1 MNKNLYRIIFN
12 KRRGQLMVVA
22 ENASSQ
28 GKAAKGEGSL
38 TNGVFEGDGGGGL
51 SLSVNGKLRPLAL
64 AVFGALGMVSF
75 VAGPAMGQIVADPN
89 APGRQRPTVVQSANG
104 VTQVNIQ
111 TPSAAG
117 VSRNTYSQF
126 DVTAN
131 GAILNNSRGN
141 VQTQTG
147 GWVQGNP
154 WLAGGSARVILNEVN
169 SANPSQLRGYVE
181 VAGQRAEVVIANPA
195 GVAIDGGGFI
205 NASRV
210 VLTTGTPMLNDG
222 SLDGY
227 MVQRG
232 VVSINGRGLDTSLSD
247 YTAILARAA
256 QINGGIWAQEL
267 KVVTGANQIDAAHGV
282 TGPVAGVGPAPAYAL
297 DVAQLGGM
305 YAGKITLVG
314 TEAGLGVRNAGVLAA
329 TAGNLVLQSN
339 GWLSNSGN
347 IQSAG
352 SGSQMSIAV
361 TGDMANSGTV
371 YAGGDSQVQA
381 QGNIAN
387 SGVIAAQGNAK
398 VQATGAAARIDAT
411 AGSVLAAGLN
421 LDNTLATSGK
431 LSVSAGDTIA
441 VHGTAVAGGDSS
453 LAAGQLDLAGAQVSG
468 GNVSL
473 GASVGDLDAS
483 HAQVTARDRLQLD
496 AAHTVRSDAAQ
507 LTGQQLGVNAYG
519 LSNVGG
525 QIMQLGNSDLAIR
538 LPGALDNTRGVIA
551 TNSQA
556 LRLQA
561 AGLSNQDGQIQHAG
575 TGALEIDAAQIN
587 LQRGSIL
594 SNGAMALTGEHID
607 HRDARTVAGQ
617 LSINAATLDNR
628 GGSLA
633 QSGQGATGVQV
644 RGGLDNRGGA
654 LESNGALSVQA
665 GNVQNQKGR
674 IVSGTDV
681 ALSTGAL
688 DNTEATLAAGRTLRL
703 DSGDIDNTRG
713 QIQAPAGDAA
723 LTVAKLNNTAGS
735 VFAGGNL
742 ATRASEVLNSGNLY
756 AAGSQ
761 ALQVSGAVSNS
772 GVIAALGDN
781 RIDASRIDSATGS
794 LLGAGIRADG
804 SLAGS
809 GQLQLT
815 ATQAIAAHGQNLAAG
830 KTSMHASAID
840 LSGSQTGGAAISLN
854 ASAGHVVTDNALVTT
869 TGVLSVTA
877 AGSGQ
882 ALSNVRGTLSAGQLD
897 IKTGSLDN
905 RGGTVIQTGTGDT
918 VLTGSTL
925 DNTGGR
931 IAVNSAKLALTAE
944 QVNNRDGSIEHA
956 GTGSLH
962 LEATRFD
969 DERGKVTGNG
979 LVDIQAETID
989 HRHAVTTGQQVT
1001 VQAGQLD
1008 NSDGTLQ
1015 QTGAG
1020 QMRVDVAQTLDN
1032 TRGNIAGNG
1041 SVQVQAS
1048 VLDNSKGRIT
1058 SAASADITSKGAL
1071 TNMDGVMAAT
1081 ADLHVE
1087 GVNIDNTRGV
1097 LQADNL
1103 HLDAATLLNQQGTV
1117 SAGSDLTARLSAD
1130 LSNTGLLYAGRNQQL
1145 TVGGVLNNSGSI
1157 ASVGNT
1163 NISANK
1169 VTSSGLLGA
1178 GVKADGSLGVAG
1190 DLTINTDGILQA
1202 NGQNLAAGSAALTGA
1217 NVDLSGSQT
1226 GAANIAIMA
1235 LAGDVITSTAV
1246 ISASNVLAIT
1256 ANANNA
1262 QSLVNSQG
1270 QLVGGQLQLNV
1281 ANLNNASGDIVQT
1294 GTGDTV
1300 ITTGKL
1306 DNTAGR
1312 IAVNSANLALNAT
1325 VLTNVNGKLEHAG
1338 AGVLAINAGQFN
1350 NQYGKI
1356 TGNGKL
1362 DITAAAFDHRNAT
1375 TVANQLTVNAGS
1387 LNNRAGSL
1395 AQTGTGLMSLNAAG
1409 SLDNTGG
1416 KIEGNGDALVKANT
1430 LLNNTGRIVAAQ
1442 DATLNV
1448 DRLDNTEGIVAAGR
1462 NLALSGADIDNT
1474 KGQLQAVAGN
1484 ATLTVANLNN
1494 AAGNVFAGGN
1504 LSTTL
1509 DTLNNTGSL
1518 YAAGNQ
1524 TLNASG
1530 AIVNTGVIAAQ
1541 GNTSIT
1547 AKTLDSG
1554 ATSLL
1559 GAGMQADGKLGT
1571 SGDLAISTA
1580 RALHAHGQVLAAGNA
1595 NLTGATLDISGSQAS
1610 AANIGLT
1617 ATQGDVIT
1625 NKAVVTTPG
1634 TLNVTTGAALHNTDG
1649 TLQAGQLDL
1658 HVANLDNGKGTLL
1671 QTGTGNTIIQTGNLD
1686 NTAGRIA
1693 VNSNKLTLDA
1703 TTLTNRDGKIEHA
1716 GTGIL
1721 SVQAGVL
1728 DNSKGRIT
1736 SAASADIVSKG
1747 VLNNTDGVIAA
1758 TADLHVGGTALDNT
1772 RGVLQADNLR
1782 LDTATLLNQQGTVS
1796 AATDLTAKISGDLN
1810 NAGLLYAGRNQQW
1823 TVGGLLNNS
1832 GSIASVNNTHITAG
1846 KVTSSGLL
1854 GAGIKADGSLGT
1866 AGDLTIN
1873 ADGVLQAS
1881 GQNLAA
1887 GNAVLTGVNV
1897 DLSGSQ
1903 TGAAN
1908 IAITANTGDVL
1919 TNKAVISASNVLAIT
1934 ANANNAQ
1941 SLVNSQGQLVAGQLQ
1956 LNVANLNN
1964 ASGDIVQTGTGDTV
1978 ITTGKLDN
1986 TAGRIAV
1993 NSANLA
1999 LNATVLTNVNGKLE
2013 HAGAGVLAINAGQF
2027 NNQSGKITGNG
2038 KLDITAAAFDHR
2050 NATTVANQLTINAG
2064 SLDNRAG
2071 SLAQTGTGLMTVSA
2085 TGQLDN
2091 TGGKIEGNGDALVKA
2106 QVLLNN
2112 TGRIVAAQDAGLT
2125 VGSLDNTEGTVAA
2138 GRHLQLSGGDIDNT
2152 KGQLQAVTGNATLNV
2167 ANLNNI
2173 AGNVFAG
2180 ANLNAI
2186 LASLNNT
2193 GSLYAAGNQ
2202 TLNASGAIVN
2212 TGVIAAQGNTSI
2224 TAKTLDSGATSL
2236 LGAGM
2241 QADGKL
2247 GTSGDLM
2254 VSATQDLAAHGQ
2266 ILAAGSAN
2274 LTGTSID
2281 IGGSQ
2286 TSAANIGL
2294 TATQGDV
2301 STNKAVVTTPGT
2313 LNITSNAT
2321 LHNTEGTLQAGQ
2333 LDLHVANLDN
2343 ARGTIL
2349 QTGTGDTNI
2358 VTGNLDNTAGRIA
2371 VNSANL
2377 NIDAVSVTNK
2387 EGKIE
2392 HAGTGTLNLQAGVLD
2407 NSKGRITSA
2416 ASSDIVSKGVL
2427 NNTDGVI
2434 AAIADLHVGGVA
2446 LDNTRGVL
2454 QADNLH
2460 LDAATLLNQQ
2470 GTVSAATD
2478 LTAKISGDLNN
2489 AGLLY
2494 AGRNQQLTV
2503 GGLLN
2508 NSGSIASVNNAH
2520 ITAGK
2525 VTSSGLLG
2533 AGIKADGSLGMAG
2546 DLTIN
2551 ADGVLQASGQNLAAG
2566 NAVLTGV
2573 NVDLSGSQ
2581 TGAANIAITA
2591 NTDDV
2596 VTNKAVISASNVLAI
2611 TANANNAQSLV
2622 NSQGQLV
2629 AGQLQLNVANLN
2641 NASGEIVQTGTGDTV
2656 ITTGKLDNTAGRIA
2670 ANSANLALNA
2680 TVLTN
2685 INGKLEHAGAG
2696 VLAIN
2701 AGQFNNQFGKI
2712 TGNGKVDIT
2721 AATLDHRNATTVANQ
2736 LIINAGSL
2744 DNRSGSLAQT
2754 GTGLMSLNAAGSLD
2768 NTGGKIEGNGDALVK
2783 ATTLLNS
2790 TGRIVTAQDATL
2802 NVSSLDNTEGTVAAG
2817 RHLQLSGGDIDNT
2830 KGQLQAVTG
2839 NATLNVANLN
2849 NIAGNVFAGAN
2860 LNAILASLNNTGSL
2874 YAAGNQTLNASGA
2887 IVNTGVIAAQGNTS
2901 ITAKTLD
2908 SGATS
2913 LLGAGMQADG
2923 KLGTSGDLTVSAT
2936 RDLAAHGQILAAG
2949 SANLT
2954 GTSIDI
2960 GGSQTSAANIGLT
2973 ATQGDVSTNKAVV
2986 TTPGTLNITSN
2997 ATLHNTEGTL
3007 QAGQLDLYVGNLDN
3021 AKGTILQT
3029 GTGDTN
3035 IVTGNLD
3042 NTAGRIAV
3050 NSANLNI
3057 DAVSVTNKEGKIEHA
3072 GTGTLNVQ
3080 AGVLDNSKGR
3090 ITSAASADI
3099 VSKGVLNNTDGVMA
3113 ATADLHVG
3121 GVNIDNTRGVLQADN
3136 LRLDAA
3142 TLLNQQGTVSAA
3154 TDLTAKISGDLN
3166 NAGLLY
3172 AGRNQ
3177 QLTVGGLLSNTGSI
3191 ASVNNTHITAGK
3203 VTSSGLLGAGVKAD
3217 GSLGMAGDLTINAD
3231 GVLQAS
3237 GQNLAAGNVVLTGV
3251 NVDLSGSQT
3260 GAANIA
3266 ITANTGDVV
3275 TNKAVISASNVLA
3288 ITANANNAQSL
3299 VNSQG
3304 QLVAGQLQLNVANL
3318 NNASGEIVQTGTG
3331 DTVITTG
3338 KLDNTAGRIAANS
3351 ANLALNAT
3359 VLTNVNGKLEH
3370 AGAGVLAI
3378 NAGQFNNQFGKIT
3391 GNGKVDITA
3400 ATLDHR
3406 NATTVANQ
3414 LTVNAGS
3421 LDNRAG
3427 SLAQTGTG
3435 LMTVSA
3441 TGQLDNTGGKIEG
3454 NGDALVKAQVL
3465 LNNTGRIVAAQDAGL
3480 TVGSLDNTDGTVAA
3494 GRHLQ
3499 LSGGDIDN
3507 TKGQLQA
3514 VAGNATLN
3522 VANLN
3527 NTAGNVFAGAN
3538 LSATLASLNN
3548 TGSMYAAGNQTLTA
3562 SGAIVNTGVIAAQ
3575 GNNSITA
3582 KTLDSSASSLLGAGM
3597 RADGKLGTAGDLT
3610 ISTTQTLAA
3619 HGQNLAAGNAKLTG
3633 GTLDI
3638 GGSQTSAA
3646 NIGLT
3651 ATQGDV
3657 MTSKAIVA
3665 TTGTLNV
3672 TTNATLHNTEGSLQ
3686 AGQLDLHV
3694 GNLDNAKGTVLQTG
3708 AGDTVIRTGNLDNTG
3723 GRIAVNSSNL
3733 ILAANAITN
3742 AAGKIEHAGAGTLAI
3757 TTPAFNGAGGTIT
3770 GNGLVDIVAG
3780 TFNHSMATTS
3790 AQQLRITADAM
3801 SNQGGKL
3808 QSTTALTVQVAQE
3821 LDNRSGVIA
3830 ANGVLQM
3837 TTGSLENAKGNIS
3850 AQGDVTISS
3859 QGALNNK
3866 EGTIVGKENVQVH
3879 ALALDNTQGVAQAAR
3894 GALGVTAASLVNAA
3908 GELSAATDLT
3918 VAVTGDMLNSGL
3930 LYAGAQQSLDVAGS
3944 LVNTGS
3950 IAALGNT
3957 SVKAGSLSGNGLL
3970 AAGLTTNGALAQVGD
3985 LTVRSTG
3992 VLQAGGKNLAA
4003 GTVAL
4008 SGASLDLAGSQT
4020 SGSNITLNAGS
4031 GNITTAKAVLAT
4043 AGLLSITA
4051 SAQNSQALL
4060 NQGGQLSA
4068 GQLDVKVA
4076 NLNNAGGSIIQT
4088 GSGDSAI
4095 NLAGAGQLDNTAG
4108 RIAVNSR
4115 NLQLTAGT
4123 LTNVDGKI
4131 EHAGSGTLGI
4141 SVANLYGQRGQIT
4154 GNGALDVRAT
4164 YIDHRNASA
4173 MAQQLSV
4180 TTAILDNRQGELLQ
4194 LGKGNTSLTA
4204 SASLDNAGGRIESNG
4219 GLALQTAEL
4228 RNQSGRV
4235 LSGGVLDVTTSAKLD
4250 NSGGT
4255 LAGATGLALTAGDVT
4270 NTRGTLQA
4278 VTGDA
4283 RLQVKDLDN
4292 NGGSVLAGEQLVTQA
4307 ANVSNSGSM
4316 YGASQVLNAT
4326 GLVSNS
4332 GTIASLANTS
4342 ITAASLDSGA
4352 GGLLAA
4358 GMQADGK
4365 LAGTGSLLV
4374 TTAQQLRAA
4383 GQNLAAGNMS
4393 MTGSGVDLAGSVN
4406 SAANIALT
4414 ATQGNVSTAGA
4425 SIGTVGTLNVSAQ
4438 AGNGQTWDNSRG
4450 DIVAGQLVVQ
4460 TANLNNSK
4468 GSIVQSG
4475 SGDTAIVMRAPNGAL
4490 DNTDGRIAVNSANL
4504 TLGAAM
4510 LSNAGGRIEHA
4521 GLGQL
4526 AIDTG
4531 ALNGQGGQIT
4541 ANGSLKITAG
4551 SIDFRKASTQAGQ
4564 LTIDSGSLDNRQ
4576 GELVQLGQ
4584 GASNIRIAQVLD
4596 NQGGLIASNGN
4607 TTVSAQVINN
4617 QGGTVQ
4623 AAGSATLDLSAGT
4636 SLNNDNG
4643 GKIAAGGAATL
4654 QAGSMSNRGGNLTTG
4669 GSLALTLNQ
4678 ALDNKDGLVAA
4689 NGNLGIQAASIDNT
4703 GGKLASVTGDL
4714 RATTGQLRNDSGQ
4727 IQAGAD
4733 VVLQSTSLG
4742 NTLASGYASAG
4753 SIVGRNVSIDTAG
4766 QGLNNVQGTIVAT
4779 QVLNLQTGELNNH
4792 GGLLQAGNAIVINTH
4807 GQALDNTD
4815 AAAYAASHA
4824 GSNGGIS
4831 SGGTLTLATGAWNNA
4846 AGFLGAAGQV
4856 GGSSGYINNLGGKIV
4871 SSGGLELSIGGL
4883 ANQGGQ
4889 VQVVGN
4895 LGLQAGAGTIDNTS
4909 GLIRGGAAVTLGA
4922 GAIVNQATQ
4931 GADKGIEGR
4940 DVNLSAGT
4948 INNSQGGLRA
4958 GNNLSINSNGS
4969 VNNTSGLI
4977 SANNTVSVKDEGASR
4992 GLSISNDG
5000 GTIIGGE
5007 LTAIKA
5013 AGLSGRGN
5021 VMSRGDLSLDL
5032 SGNYIVEAG
5041 AQVIANR
5048 NASLSVGGSLVNAGK
5063 VQAGQ
5068 ILALNAY
5075 SLDNTSSGDINAG
5088 TTRVNVATIL
5098 SNRGVIDGVN
5108 TQVDAGTLNNTGSG
5122 RIYGTALSIGAGTLN
5137 NDVEGGVAATIA
5149 SRGSLDIGATTIN
5162 NREHALIF
5170 SSGDMAIGGSLDG
5183 NRYAAGA
5190 VASLTNASAT
5200 IQAMGNLALRAGEI
5214 TLLNNHFAVEF
5225 SAPVQ
5230 TEYITEYE
5238 TQDGARYSAN
5248 APGIKTILESNGNRR
5263 LVSPYPAARNYDFR
5277 KYTITR
5283 TTSTS
5288 TVTETDP
5295 AVISAGGNLTVDA
5308 YKIRN
5313 ENSRFVAGQVLKVKG
5328 AIEENISTGN
5338 QTLITETGS
5347 VTEYEYL
5354 DMARP
5359 ANAVNWEVGHYT
5371 RSYGNTRTIK
5381 GSDTPS
5387 SGGAPSN
5394 SVGARANVSS
5404 AGASSGA
5411 GAANVSVWLNTVGNT
5426 AGSVAGVAA
5435 SSGQGAASVGAASG
5449 PGDSQLGNVGG
5460 TGGVASV
5467 AGQTVSAV
5475 DGGSADIHMSSILR
5489 SNVGTG
5495 TNVASAGVASGSGG
5509 LQGSDRAGQ
5518 AGQAGSISAV
5528 AAAGVDAAVGEG
5540 TASGI
5545 GDPSQLAFQSQG
5557 GPNSVNG
5564 AAGLHGSDRA
5574 GNAGQAG
5581 AIGAVAGPN
5590 AMLNAGTGAVASTG
5604 SLRVDAQGGPAG
5616 VQGASG
5622 PGGSDRTGSAGQ
5634 AGSVGRVAGSNV
5646 AVAGAPALGG
5656 VDTAGLAVG
5665 AVAGPAG
5672 VAGAKAINGSDRTG
5686 NAGVA
5691 VLPGAVAGSALS
5703 KVDGAAGA
5711 TQAAVGTGTQAAI
5724 GTAAGAAGKVAAGP
5738 GAGQA
5743 RSPLIRQVALANP
5756 GGKAE
5761 VVRTG
5766 AKPLQLP
5773 NASLFKISPS
5783 TSAKYL
5789 VETDPRFAEYRTWTG
5804 SDYMSSKMQL
5814 DPAVTQKRLGD
5825 GFYEQQ
5831 LVREQVADLT
5841 GHRFTGDYSNDE
5853 EQFRGL
5859 MDAGV
5864 SYAQQHGLRPGV
5876 ALTPEQMAALT
5887 SDIVWLVEREVTLAD
5902 GSTQK
5907 ALVPQVYVRLRA
5919 DDIDG
5924 TGALLAGKNVDINIT
5939 GDLTNSG
5946 TIAGRDV
5953 VLLNAENVNNLGGRI
5968 DGDAVAVAARNDLNN
5983 ISGTISANS
5992 TLQASA
5998 GRDINIATGTL
6009 DGGHVIDR
6017 VAGLYVSGGA
6027 SGSGNMIVSAGR
6039 DVSIT
6044 GAIVSNTEPGGA
6056 TSLSAGRD
6064 LSIGSVVAKATN
6076 AVGSDFAKELVSDVQ
6091 SDKVALM
6098 AGNDINIR
6106 ASGVVA
6112 ETQLLASAGR
6122 DINLVTTIVSD
6133 SSVNLRDRKT
6143 ISDSSTVVDKV
6154 AGLYVTGTGEGN
6166 TLIAQ
6171 AGRDMTLTAGV
6182 IANAGVNGQTS
6193 LIAGNNLTLNTVTV
6207 ASTHDEVRNA
6217 DNYRKESKTGEV
6229 GSQIIGAGNVNLQAG
6244 NDLLAR
6250 AADVQAGGALGL
6262 VAGHDISLV
6271 NGVATDSLDVASKVK
6286 KSGTFSSKTTTTRD
6300 LVQTGTA
6307 LGTSLTGNTVDIVA
6321 GHDLKV
6327 AGSSVLAHE
6336 AANLLAKNDISIES
6350 VGLDGKEIHSKEVK
6364 KSGTFGLS
6372 KSLTSQADDGRT
6384 VTQAGSAISGGS
6396 VTMVGGRDVAI
6407 KGSTVVADGNID
6419 LTALRNLSIVSAEND
6434 KDTTSSSFSK
6444 KSGFIGSIN
6453 QPAFGT
6459 VKTTSDGKSTGVAQV
6474 GSQIASL
6481 GGNVSLRAGE
6491 TYTQTASEVLATG
6504 AGASGGLPGDI
6515 SIVGK
6520 NVLIKEAYNSN
6531 TSEQHTTFSKVALG
6545 GTVNVP
6551 IVDAVK
6557 SIGSLAQAAEQTKDS
6572 RMQALAAVTLASKA
6586 KDLAGLASE
6595 GLTDKG
6601 IKISVSLGSSKSE
6614 SEMHQSSSTVVGSA
6628 VNAAGNVSIIAT
6640 GAGADSDLT
6649 VAGSKIAA
6657 GGNLTLFADDK
6668 INLLAAQN
6676 TATQTSKNSSSGS
6689 SIGIGYTIGG
6699 AQNGFSLDIA
6709 ANKARGKADGTD
6721 NYYTNTYVTAGKTA
6735 TIVSGGDTTL
6745 QGAILA
6751 ADTVKAAIGG
6761 NLNIISLQDT
6771 STYASKSSS
6780 AGFNM
6785 SLCIPP
6791 ACYGASTVGGS
6802 ISQSKAKGDFAS
6814 VTEQSGIKAGDG
6826 GFQINVAGNTDL
6838 QAGVIA
6844 SSGKAIVDGKNS
6856 LITGT
6861 LTTSE
6866 LQNKDE
6872 HSASGFSLSGSLE
6885 AKVGTQNTASTP
6897 EKIAA
6902 ANSKSGS
6909 SGSAGFGSVSG
6920 SQGSTTTSGISGGAI
6935 LISDAQKQEALTGK
6949 TTAEMLAGLNR
6960 DVSSEKDSSGALK
6973 KGWDGKNLDQ
6983 EVQAQVAITEA
6994 FSKAATAEIGK
7005 FANGKLDEADK
7016 LKKAAADVPD
7026 GAQREE
7032 MYKQAAE
7039 IEHNWS
7045 EGGSSRVLANALAG
7059 ALGGGLGGAVAS
7071 AGGSSVSGLLYHAN
7085 IPESLKALSYEQQ
7098 ARVQKLATDAGFNE
7112 FTSKEDWEAL
7122 RLLTNLRFDPESQ
7135 NLPQNE
7141 VNRRIGN
7148 YLSLLGASP
7157 QQIAEVTANFAN
7169 AGLSVV
7175 NTPRTPNV
7183 EVRLM
7188 GNTDAPM
7195 GDAEHQYAQVGQ
7207 KPGPFLGTEIIDQ
7220 GTQGVGGVLITIGNY
7235 VESNMVAKYTLET
7248 LDFASGPIIYGVKKI
7263 PAVENL
7269 TGQVTEVVSGYFG
7282 SGFEEAGYNDEAV
7295 KKGTIGATG
7304 IVGLGFE
7311 GFAGTL
7317 KKLGGIGGIFKKG
7330 KILSAESNID
7340 IPPAKDVLTE
7350 IEKVESIGKI
7360 GGNTEQALKS
7370 GRTLLEEGR
7379 LSEVWKFHP
7388 TTRGT
7393 VIEDLLSKTEYK
7405 EWYNIGQSNSGYFPL
7420 IDFQLGK
7427 NVVSLKTI
7435 DTTGKG
7441 WAGTM
7446 MKEIE
7451 KLGDRAIKVDGVP
7464 ANKILDIRV
7473 QPGGM
7478 DAAKFLIDHGAENGI
7493 TVIIKEFK

>member
-28 GKAAKGEGSL
+28 GKAAKGEGGLDS
-38 TNGVFEGDGGGGL
+38 GVFEGDGGGGL
-51 SLSVNGKLRPLAL
+51 SLSVNGRLRPLAL
-64 AVFGALGMVSF
+64 AIFGALGMVAF
-75 VAGPAMGQIVADPN
+75 VVGPAMGQIVADPN

-232 VVSINGRGLDTSLSD
+232 VVTINGRGLDTSLSD

-267 KVVTGANQIDAAHGV
+267 KVVTGTNQIDAAHGV
-282 TGPVAGVGPAPAYAL
+282 AGAASGVGPAPAYAL

-305 YAGKITLVG
+305 YAGKITLIG

-352 SGSQMSIAV
+352 SGSQTSIAV
-361 TGDMANSGTV
+361 TGDVANSGTV

-387 SGVIAAQGNAK
+387 SGVIGAQNNVG
-398 VQATGAAARIDAT
+398 VQATGAGSRIDAT

-421 LDNTLATSGK
+421 LDNTLTVSGK
-431 LSVSAGDTIA
+431 LNVSAGDTIA

-453 LAAGQLDLAGAQVSG
+453 LAARQLDLAGAQVSG
-468 GNVSL
+468 ANVSL
-473 GASVGDLDAS
+473 GASAGDLDAS
-483 HAQVTARDRLQLD
+483 RAQVSARERLQLD
-496 AAHTVRSDAAQ
+496 AARTVRSDAAQ
-507 LTGQQLGVNAYG
+507 LTGQQLGLNAHD

-525 QIMQLGNSDLAIR
+525 QITQLGTGDLSMQL
-538 LPGALDNTRGVIA
+538 PGSLDNTRGVIA

-561 AGLSNQDGQIQHAG
+561 ASLSNQDGQIQHAG
-575 TGALEIDAAQIN
+575 TGALAIGAGQIN
-587 LQRGSIL
+587 LQRGSII
-594 SNGAMALTGEHID
+594 SNGAMALTGEQVD

-617 LSINAATLDNR
+617 LIINAGTLDNR

-633 QSGQGATGVQV
+633 QSGHGATGVQV

-654 LESNGALSVQA
+654 LESNGTMTVQA
-665 GNVQNQKGR
+665 AGVQNQKGR
-674 IVSGTDV
+674 IVASGDL

-688 DNTEATLAAGRTLRL
+688 DNTEATLAAGGKLRL

-713 QIQAPAGDAA
+713 QIQALAGDAA

-742 ATRASEVLNSGNLY
+742 VTEAGEVLNSGNVY
-756 AAGSQ
+756 AAGNQ
-761 ALQVSGAVSNS
+761 TLQVSGAVSNS
-772 GVIAALGDN
+772 GVIAAQGDN
-781 RIDASRIDSATGS
+781 RIDASRIDSVAGS

-804 SLAGS
+804 SLAGG

-830 KTSMHASAID
+830 KTSMHAAAID
-840 LSGSQTGGAAISLN
+840 LSGSQTGGAAITLN
-854 ASAGHVVTDNALVTT
+854 ATAGNVVTDNALVTT
-869 TGVLSVTA
+869 TGLLSVTA

-897 IKTGSLDN
+897 LNTGSLDN

-918 VLTGSTL
+918 ALTGSTL

-931 IAVNSAKLALTAE
+931 IAVNSAKLGLHADTVL
-944 QVNNRDGSIEHA
+944 NRDGSIEHA
-956 GTGSLH
+956 GTGSLSI
-962 LEATRFD
+962 EAARFD

-989 HRHAVTTGQQVT
+989 HRHAITSGRQVT

-1015 QTGAG
+1015 QTGPG

-1032 TRGNIAGNG
+1032 TRGNIASNG
-1041 SVQVQAS
+1041 ALQVQAG

-1058 SAASADITSKGAL
+1058 SAASADIASKGAL
-1071 TNMDGVMAAT
+1071 NNTDGVMAAT
-1081 ADLHVE
+1081 KDLQVG
-1087 GVNIDNTRGV
+1087 GVHIDNTRGV
-1097 LQADNL
+1097 LQANML
-1103 HLDAATLLNQQGTV
+1103 RIDAATLLNQQGTV
-1117 SAGSDLTARLSAD
+1117 SAGTDLTMKVSGD
-1130 LSNTGLLYAGRNQQL
+1130 LNNAGLLYAGRNQQL
-1145 TVGGVLNNSGSI
+1145 TVGGLLNNTGSI
-1157 ASVGNT
+1157 ASVNNT
-1163 NISANK
+1163 NISAGK
-1169 VTSSGLLGA
+1169 ITSSGLLGA
-1178 GVKADGSLGVAG
+1178 GVKADGSLGTAG
-1190 DLTINTDGILQA
+1190 DLIINADGVLQA
-1202 NGQNLAAGSAALTGA
+1202 SGQNLAAGTATLTGA

-1226 GAANIAIMA
+1226 GASNIAITA
-1235 LAGDVITSTAV
+1235 RSGDVLTNKAV

-1256 ANANNA
+1256 ANANNG
-1262 QSLVNSQG
+1262 QSLVNTQG
-1270 QLVGGQLQLNV
+1270 QLVAGQLQLNV
-1281 ANLNNASGDIVQT
+1281 AKLNNASGDIVQT

-1312 IAVNSANLALNAT
+1312 IAANSNNLALNAT
-1325 VLTNVNGKLEHAG
+1325 VLTNINGKLEHAG
-1338 AGVLAINAGQFN
+1338 AGVLAITAGQFN
-1350 NQYGKI
+1350 NQSGKI
-1356 TGNGKL
+1356 TGNGKV
-1362 DITAAAFDHRNAT
+1362 DITATTLDHRNAM
-1375 TVANQLTVNAGS
+1375 TVANQLTINAGS
-1387 LNNRAGSL
+1387 LDNRAGSL
-1395 AQTGTGLMSLNAAG
+1395 AQTGAGLMTVSAAG
-1409 SLDNTGG
+1409 QLDNTGG
-1416 KIEGNGDALVKANT
+1416 KIEGNGDALVKANS

-1442 DATLNV
+1442 DAVLNV
-1448 DRLDNTEGIVAAGR
+1448 GSLDNTEGTVAAGR
-1462 NLALSGADIDNT
+1462 HLNLSGGDVDNT

-1484 ATLTVANLNN
+1484 ATLNVADLNN
-1494 AAGNVFAGGN
+1494 AAGSVFAGAN
-1504 LSTTL
+1504 LNTTL

-1524 TLNASG
+1524 TLNAS
-1530 AIVNTGVIAAQ
+1530 ATITNTGVIAAQ
-1541 GNTSIT
+1541 GNNNLT
-1547 AKTLDSG
+1547 AKSIDSS
-1554 ATSLL
+1554 ASSLI
-1559 GAGMQADGKLGT
+1559 GAGIQADGKLGT
-1571 SGDLAISTA
+1571 SGDLTISTA
-1580 RALHAHGQVLAAGNA
+1580 QSLAVHGQILAAGNA
-1595 NLTGATLDISGSQAS
+1595 NLSGATLDISGSQAS
-1610 AANIGLT
+1610 GANIGLT
-1617 ATQGDVIT
+1617 ATQGDVST
-1625 NKAVVTTPG
+1625 NKAVVTTSG
-1634 TLNVTTGAALHNTDG
+1634 TLSVATNATLHNTEG

-1658 HVANLDNGKGTLL
+1658 HVANLDNAKGVVL
-1671 QTGTGNTIIQTGNLD
+1671 QTGTGDTTIVTGNLN

-1693 VNSNKLTLDA
+1693 VNSKNLNIDA
-1703 TTLTNRDGKIEHA
+1703 VTITNQDGKIEHA

-1721 SVQAGVL
+1721 NLQAGLL
-1728 DNSKGRIT
+1728 DNRKGRIT
-1736 SAASADIVSKG
+1736 SAAAADIVSKG
-1747 VLNNTDGVIAA
+1747 VLNNTDGVMAA
-1758 TADLHVGGTALDNT
+1758 TADLHVDGVHVDNT
-1772 RGVLQADNLR
+1772 RGVLQADTLH
-1782 LDTATLLNQQGTVS
+1782 LDASSLLNQQGSVS
-1796 AATDLTAKISGDLN
+1796 AGTDLTAKVSGDLN
-1810 NAGLLYAGRNQQW
+1810 NAGLLYAGRNQQL
-1823 TVGGLLNNS
+1823 TVGGLLNNT
-1832 GSIASVNNTHITAG
+1832 GSIASVNNTTISAG

-1854 GAGIKADGSLGT
+1854 GAGVKEDGSLGT

-1887 GNAVLTGVNV
+1887 GTATLTGTNV
-1897 DLSGSQ
+1897 DLSGNQ

-1908 IAITANTGDVL
+1908 IAITANTG
-1919 TNKAVISASNVLAIT
+1919 
-1934 ANANNAQ
+1934 
-1941 SLVNSQGQLVAGQLQ
+1941 
-1956 LNVANLNN
+1956 
-1964 ASGDIVQTGTGDTV
+1964 
-1978 ITTGKLDN
+1978 
-1986 TAGRIAV
+1986 
-1993 NSANLA
+1993 
-1999 LNATVLTNVNGKLE
+1999 
-2013 HAGAGVLAINAGQF
+2013 
-2027 NNQSGKITGNG
+2027 
-2038 KLDITAAAFDHR
+2038 
-2050 NATTVANQLTINAG
+2050 
-2064 SLDNRAG
+2064 
-2071 SLAQTGTGLMTVSA
+2071 
-2085 TGQLDN
+2085 
-2091 TGGKIEGNGDALVKA
+2091 
-2106 QVLLNN
+2106 
-2112 TGRIVAAQDAGLT
+2112 
-2125 VGSLDNTEGTVAA
+2125 
-2138 GRHLQLSGGDIDNT
+2138 
-2152 KGQLQAVTGNATLNV
+2152 
-2167 ANLNNI
+2167 
-2173 AGNVFAG
+2173 
-2180 ANLNAI
+2180 
-2186 LASLNNT
+2186 
-2193 GSLYAAGNQ
+2193 
-2202 TLNASGAIVN
+2202 
-2212 TGVIAAQGNTSI
+2212 
-2224 TAKTLDSGATSL
+2224 
-2236 LGAGM
+2236 
-2241 QADGKL
+2241 
-2247 GTSGDLM
+2247 
-2254 VSATQDLAAHGQ
+2254 
-2266 ILAAGSAN
+2266 
-2274 LTGTSID
+2274 
-2281 IGGSQ
+2281 
-2286 TSAANIGL
+2286 
-2294 TATQGDV
+2294 
-2301 STNKAVVTTPGT
+2301 
-2313 LNITSNAT
+2313 
-2321 LHNTEGTLQAGQ
+2321 
-2333 LDLHVANLDN
+2333 
-2343 ARGTIL
+2343 
-2349 QTGTGDTNI
+2349 
-2358 VTGNLDNTAGRIA
+2358 
-2371 VNSANL
+2371 
-2377 NIDAVSVTNK
+2377 
-2387 EGKIE
+2387 
-2392 HAGTGTLNLQAGVLD
+2392 
-2407 NSKGRITSA
+2407 
-2416 ASSDIVSKGVL
+2416 
-2427 NNTDGVI
+2427 
-2434 AAIADLHVGGVA
+2434 
-2446 LDNTRGVL
+2446 
-2454 QADNLH
+2454 
-2460 LDAATLLNQQ
+2460 
-2470 GTVSAATD
+2470 
-2478 LTAKISGDLNN
+2478 
-2489 AGLLY
+2489 
-2494 AGRNQQLTV
+2494 
-2503 GGLLN
+2503 
-2508 NSGSIASVNNAH
+2508 
-2520 ITAGK
+2520 
-2525 VTSSGLLG
+2525 
-2533 AGIKADGSLGMAG
+2533 
-2546 DLTIN
+2546 
-2551 ADGVLQASGQNLAAG
+2551 
-2566 NAVLTGV
+2566 
-2573 NVDLSGSQ
+2573 
-2581 TGAANIAITA
+2581 
-2591 NTDDV
+2591 DV

-2611 TANANNAQSLV
+2611 TANATNAQSLV
-2622 NSQGQLV
+2622 NGQGQLV

-2670 ANSANLALNA
+2670 VNSNNLALNA
-2680 TVLTN
+2680 KVLTN

-2701 AGQFNNQFGKI
+2701 AGQFHNQFGKI

-2736 LIINAGSL
+2736 LTINAGSL

-2754 GTGLMSLNAAGSLD
+2754 GTGLMTVNATGQLN

-2783 ATTLLNS
+2783 AATLLNN
-2790 TGRIVTAQDATL
+2790 TGRIVAAQDAEL
-2802 NVSSLDNTEGTVAAG
+2802 QFGNLDNTEGTVAAG
-2817 RHLQLSGGDIDNT
+2817 RHLNLSGGDIDNT
-2830 KGQLQAVTG
+2830 KGQLQAVAG
-2839 NATLNVANLN
+2839 NATLNVADLN
-2849 NIAGNVFAGAN
+2849 NAAGSVFAGAN
-2860 LNAILASLNNTGSL
+2860 LNTTLDTLNNTGSL
-2874 YAAGNQTLNASGA
+2874 YAAGNQTLNASA
-2887 IVNTGVIAAQGNTS
+2887 TITNTGVIAAQGNNNL
-2901 ITAKTLD
+2901 TAKSID
-2908 SGATS
+2908 SSASS
-2913 LLGAGMQADG
+2913 LIGAGIQADG
-2923 KLGTSGDLTVSAT
+2923 KLGTSGDLTISTAQS
-2936 RDLAAHGQILAAG
+2936 LAVHGQILAAG
-2949 SANLT
+2949 NANLSGAT
-2954 GTSIDI
+2954 LDI
-2960 GGSQTSAANIGLT
+2960 TGSQTGAANIGLT
-2973 ATQGDVSTNKAVV
+2973 ATQGDVNASKAAV
-2986 TTPGTLNITSN
+2986 TTLGTLNITSN

-3007 QAGQLDLYVGNLDN
+3007 QAGQLDLHVANLDN
-3021 AKGTILQT
+3021 AKGVVLQT
-3029 GTGDTN
+3029 GTGDTT

-3050 NSANLNI
+3050 NSKDLNI
-3057 DAVSVTNKEGKIEHA
+3057 DAVTVTNKDGKIEHA
-3072 GTGTLNVQ
+3072 GTGILNLQ
-3080 AGVLDNSKGR
+3080 AGLLDNRKGR
-3090 ITSAASADI
+3090 ITSAAAADI
-3099 VSKGVLNNTDGVMA
+3099 VSKGVFNNTDGVMA

-3121 GVNIDNTRGVLQADN
+3121 GVNVDNTRGVLQADT
-3136 LRLDAA
+3136 LHLDASS
-3142 TLLNQQGTVSAA
+3142 LLNQQGSVSAG
-3154 TDLTAKISGDLN
+3154 TDLTAKVSGDLN

-3177 QLTVGGLLSNTGSI
+3177 QLTVGGLLNNTGSI
-3191 ASVNNTHITAGK
+3191 ASVNNTTITAGK

-3217 GSLGMAGDLTINAD
+3217 GSLGTAGDLTINAD

-3237 GQNLAAGNVVLTGV
+3237 GQNLAAGTATLTGAG
-3251 NVDLSGSQT
+3251 VDLSGSQT
-3260 GAANIA
+3260 GASNIA
-3266 ITANTGDVV
+3266 ITARSGDVL

-3288 ITANANNAQSL
+3288 ITANANNAQLL
-3299 VNSQG
+3299 VNTQG

-3338 KLDNTAGRIAANS
+3338 KLDNTAGRIAVNSNNLALNAKVLTNINGKLEHAGAGVLAINAGQFHNQFGKITGNGKVDITAATLDHRNATTVANQLTINAASLDNRSGSLAQTGTGLMTVSATGQLDNTGGKIEGNGNALIKANS
-3351 ANLALNAT
+3351 LLNNTGRIVAAQDAELQFGNLDNTEGTVAAGRHLNLSGGDIDNTKGQLQAVAGNATLNVASLNNAAGSVFSGANLNTTLDTVNNTGSLYAAGNQSLTATGAITNTGVIAAQGNNNLTAKSIDSSASSLIGAGIQADGKLGTSGDLTISTAQNLAAHGQVLAAGNANLTGATLDISGSQTGAANIGLTATQGDVNASKAAVTTPGTLNITSNATLHNTEGTLQAGQLDLHVANLDNAKGVVLQTGTGDTTIVTGNLDNTAGRIAVNSKDLNIDAVTVTNKDGKIEHAGTGILNLQSSVLDNSKGHITSAAAADIVSKSTLNNTDGVMVATADLHVGGVNIDNTRGILQADMLRIDAATLLNQQGTVSAGMDLTAKVSGDLNNAGLLYAGRNQQLTVGGLLNNSGSIASVNNTTITAGEVTSSGLLGAGVKADGSLGTAGDLTINADGVLQASGQNLAAGSAVLAGDSIDLSGSQTGADNIAIAARSGDVLTNKVVISASNVLAITANANNAQSLVNTQGQLVAGQLQLNVANLNNASGEIVQTGVGDTVITTGKLDNTAGRIAVNSNNLALNAT

-3391 GNGKVDITA
+3391 GNGKLDMMA

-3414 LTVNAGS
+3414 LTINAGS

-3435 LMTVSA
+3435 LMTVNA
-3441 TGQLDNTGGKIEG
+3441 TGQLNNTGGKIEG
-3454 NGDALVKAQVL
+3454 NGDALVKAATL
-3465 LNNTGRIVAAQDAGL
+3465 LNNTGRIVAAQDAELQFGN
-3480 TVGSLDNTDGTVAA
+3480 LDNTEGTVAA
-3494 GRHLQ
+3494 GRNLT
-3499 LSGGDIDN
+3499 LTGGDIAN

-3522 VANLN
+3522 LAHLN
-3527 NTAGNVFAGAN
+3527 NAAGSVFAGAN
-3538 LSATLASLNN
+3538 LNTTLDTLSN
-3548 TGSMYAAGNQTLTA
+3548 TGSLYAAGNQTLNA
-3562 SGAIVNTGVIAAQ
+3562 SGAIVHTGVIAAQ
-3575 GNNSITA
+3575 GNNNITA
-3582 KTLDSSASSLLGAGM
+3582 KSIDSSASSLIGAGIQ
-3597 RADGKLGTAGDLT
+3597 ADGKLGTSGELT
-3610 ISTTQTLAA
+3610 ISTAQNLAA
-3619 HGQNLAAGNAKLTG
+3619 HGQILAAGNANLSG
-3633 GTLDI
+3633 ATLDI
-3638 GGSQTSAA
+3638 SGSQTGAS

-3665 TTGTLNV
+3665 TTGTLNI

-3708 AGDTVIRTGNLDNTG
+3708 VGDTVIQTGNLDNTG

-3733 ILAANAITN
+3733 TFAANALTN
-3742 AAGKIEHAGAGTLAI
+3742 AAGKIEHAGTGKLAI

-3790 AQQLRITADAM
+3790 AQQLRIAADAM

-3808 QSTTALTVQVAQE
+3808 QSTTALTAQVAQE
-3821 LDNRSGVIA
+3821 LDNRSGSIA
-3830 ANGVLQM
+3830 ANGVLQVN
-3837 TTGSLENAKGNIS
+3837 TGSLDNAKGNIT
-3850 AQGDVTISS
+3850 AQGDVTVSS

-3879 ALALDNTQGVAQAAR
+3879 ALALDNTQGVVQAVH
-3894 GALGVTAASLVNAA
+3894 GALDVKAASLINAA

-3918 VAVTGDMLNSGL
+3918 TAVTGDMLNSGL
-3930 LYAGAQQSLDVAGS
+3930 LYAGAKQSLDVGGS
-3944 LVNTGS
+3944 LANTGS

-3957 SVKAGSLSGNGLL
+3957 SVTAGSLSGNGLL
-3970 AAGLTTNGALAQVGD
+3970 AAGLTTSGALGQAGD
-3985 LTVRSTG
+3985 LTVRSNG

-4020 SGSNITLNAGS
+4020 SGGNITLNAGS

-4076 NLNNAGGSIIQT
+4076 NLNNTGGSIIQT

-4095 NLAGAGQLDNTAG
+4095 SLAGAGQLDNTAG

-4131 EHAGSGTLGI
+4131 EHAGNGTLGI

-4154 GNGALDVRAT
+4154 GNGALDMRAT
-4164 YIDHRNASA
+4164 YVDHRNASTV
-4173 MAQQLSV
+4173 AQQLSFI
-4180 TTAILDNRQGELLQ
+4180 TSTLDNRQGELLQ

-4204 SASLDNAGGRIESNG
+4204 SASFDNAGGRIESNG
-4219 GLALQTAEL
+4219 GLVLQTADL

-4235 LSGGVLDVTTSAKLD
+4235 LSGGVLDVTASAGLD

-4255 LAGATGLALTAGDVT
+4255 LAGATGLVLTAGDVS

-4278 VTGDA
+4278 VSGDA

-4292 NGGSVLAGEQLVTQA
+4292 DGGSVLAAGQLVTQA
-4307 ANVSNSGSM
+4307 DNVSNTGSM
-4316 YGASQVLNAT
+4316 YGASQVLNAS
-4326 GLVSNS
+4326 GLVRNS
-4332 GTIASLANTS
+4332 GTIASLANTT
-4342 ITAASLDSGA
+4342 ITAASLDSGV

-4365 LAGTGSLLV
+4365 LATTGSLLV
-4374 TTAQQLRAA
+4374 TTTQQLRAG

-4425 SIGTVGTLNVSAQ
+4425 SIGTAGTLNVNAQ
-4438 AGNGQTWDNSRG
+4438 AGNGQTWDNNRG

-4460 TANLNNSK
+4460 TANLNNNK

-4504 TLGAAM
+4504 TLAAAT
-4510 LSNAGGRIEHA
+4510 LGNAGGRIEHA

-4526 AIDTG
+4526 AINAG

-4541 ANGSLKITAG
+4541 ANGSLKITAT
-4551 SIDFRKASTQAGQ
+4551 SIDLRKASTQAGQ

-4643 GKIAAGGAATL
+4643 GKIAAGGDATL
-4654 QAGSMSNRGGNLTTG
+4654 QAGSMSNRGGSLTMG

-4703 GGKLASVTGDL
+4703 GGKLASVTGNL

-4733 VVLQSTSLG
+4733 IVLQSTSLG
-4742 NTLASGYASAG
+4742 NTQASGYAAAG

-4766 QGLNNVQGTIVAT
+4766 QALNNVQGTIAAT
-4779 QVLNLQTGELNNH
+4779 QVLNLQTGELSNR

-4807 GQALDNTD
+4807 GQTLDNSD

-4831 SGGTLTLATGAWNNA
+4831 SGGTLALATGAWNNA

-4856 GGSSGYINNLGGKIV
+4856 SGSSGYINNLGGKIV
-4871 SSGGLELSIGGL
+4871 SSGGLELAIAGL

-4895 LGLQAGAGTIDNTS
+4895 LGLQAGSGTIDNTS

-4931 GADKGIEGR
+4931 AAGNGIEGR
-4940 DVNLSAGT
+4940 DVSLSAGT

-4958 GNNLSINSNGS
+4958 DNNLNISSNGS
-4969 VNNTSGLI
+4969 LNNTSGLI
-4977 SANNTVSVKDEGASR
+4977 SANNIVSVKDEGASR
-4992 GLSISNDG
+4992 SLGISNGG

-5013 AGLSGRGN
+5013 AGLSGSGN

-5068 ILALNAY
+5068 MLTLNAY
-5075 SLDNTSSGDINAG
+5075 DLDNTSSGDINAG
-5088 TTRVNVATIL
+5088 STKVNIGATL
-5098 SNRGVIDGVN
+5098 TNRGVIDGVN
-5108 TQVDAGTLNNTGSG
+5108 TQIDAGTLNNTGSG
-5122 RIYGTALSIGAGTLN
+5122 RIYGTTLSIGAGTLN
-5137 NDVEGGVAATIA
+5137 NNVEGGVAATIA
-5149 SRGSLDIGATTIN
+5149 SRGSLDIGATTIT

-5225 SAPVQ
+5225 SPTGQ

-5238 TQDGARYSAN
+5238 TLDGARYSAN
-5248 APGIKTILESNGNRR
+5248 TPGIKTILEMNGNRR
-5263 LVSPYPAARNYDFR
+5263 LVSPYPLARNYQFR
-5277 KYTITR
+5277 QYTITR

-5313 ENSRFVAGQVLKVKG
+5313 ENSRFVAGQMLKVKG
-5328 AIEENISTGN
+5328 TIEENISTGN
-5338 QTLITETGS
+5338 QTVITETGLI
-5347 VTEYEYL
+5347 TEYEYL

-5359 ANAVNWEVGHYT
+5359 ANAVNWEVFHYT
-5371 RSYGNTRTIK
+5371 RSYGNTTKTIN
-5381 GSDTPS
+5381 GPDTPS

-5394 SVGARANVSS
+5394 GVRARANVSS

-5435 SSGQGAASVGAASG
+5435 STGQGAANAGSASA
-5449 PGDSQLGNVGG
+5449 PSDSQLGNIGG

-5467 AGQTVSAV
+5467 AGQTVSTAS
-5475 DGGSADIHMSSILR
+5475 GSSADIHMSSILR

-5495 TNVASAGVASGSGG
+5495 TDVASAGVASGSGA
-5509 LQGSDRAGQ
+5509 LQGSERAGQ

-5528 AAAGVDAAVGEG
+5528 AAAGVAAAVGEEA
-5540 TASGI
+5540 ASGI
-5545 GDPSQLAFQSQG
+5545 RDPHQLAIGSQG
-5557 GPNSVNG
+5557 GPSSVTG
-5564 AAGLHGSDRA
+5564 GAGLHGSDRTGA
-5574 GNAGQAG
+5574 AGQADS
-5581 AIGAVAGPN
+5581 IGVIAGQN
-5590 AMLNAGTGAVASTG
+5590 AMLNSGPGAIAGTG

-5622 PGGSDRTGSAGQ
+5622 PGGSDRTGSTGQ
-5634 AGSVGRVAGSNV
+5634 AGSVGTVAGSNV
-5646 AVAGAPALGG
+5646 KVTGAPSLGG

-5672 VAGAKAINGSDRTG
+5672 VAGAKGLSGSDRTG
-5686 NAGVA
+5686 NAGLA
-5691 VLPGAVAGSALS
+5691 AQPGAVAGNALS
-5703 KVDGAAGA
+5703 SVDGAAGS
-5711 TQAAVGTGTQAAI
+5711 TQAAVGAGKQAAI
-5724 GTAAGAAGKVAAGP
+5724 GTVAGAAGKVAAGP

-5756 GGKAE
+5756 DGKAE

-5766 AKPLQLP
+5766 AKALQLP

-5783 TSAKYL
+5783 ASTQYL

-5864 SYAQQHGLRPGV
+5864 SYAQQYGLRPGV

-5902 GSTQK
+5902 GSTQM

-5924 TGALLAGKNVDINIT
+5924 TGALLAGKNVDINIS

-5968 DGDAVAVAARNDLNN
+5968 DGEAVAIAARNDLNN

-6027 SGSGNMIVSAGR
+6027 TGSGNMIVSAGR

-6044 GAIVSNTEPGGA
+6044 GAIVSNTAPGGA
-6056 TSLSAGRD
+6056 TSISAGRD
-6064 LSIGSVVAKATN
+6064 LSVGSVVAKATN
-6076 AVGSDFAKELVSDVQ
+6076 AVGSDFAKDMVSDVQ
-6091 SDKVALM
+6091 SDKLALV

-6122 DINLVTTIVSD
+6122 DINLVTTTVSD
-6133 SSVNLRDRKT
+6133 SSVRLRDRKT

-6154 AGLYVTGTGEGN
+6154 AGIYVTGTGEGN

-6171 AGRDMTLTAGV
+6171 AGRDMTLTGGV
-6182 IANAGVNGQTS
+6182 IANAGANGQTS

-6207 ASTHDEVRNA
+6207 ASTHDEVRNK
-6217 DNYRKESKTGEV
+6217 DNYSKQSKTSEV
-6229 GSQIIGAGNVNLQAG
+6229 GSQIMGAGNVNLQAG

-6262 VAGHDISLV
+6262 VAGNDISLV
-6271 NGVATDSLDVASKVK
+6271 NGFQNEVTDVASKSTK
-6286 KSGTFSSKTTTTRD
+6286 KGFWNKTTTTKHD
-6300 LVQTGTA
+6300 VVDTSTA
-6307 LGTSLTGNTVDIVA
+6307 IGTSLG
-6321 GHDLKV
+6321 
-6327 AGSSVLAHE
+6327 GSSVTVQAGRDLQVTGSSILSDDATKLFAGNNITIDAATNSVYELHHSSTKKSGFMSSGGIGFSYGTKTTTVDQERDATLQSGEARSSIGATNGALTMVAGNNVTIGGSDILAATDLDIIGKSVTIKPGQDNE
-6336 AANLLAKNDISIES
+6336 KGKFEVKTTQDGLTLALGGSVISAIQTLQTMSKAASTAKDGRVTAMAAATAAMAANDAAKEMMKEGPSISISLTAGHSESIQTQTTASTTHSGSVLTGNNINITAMGGGKDSNINILGSDLKAKNDIR
-6350 VGLDGKEIHSKEVK
+6350 LH
-6364 KSGTFGLS
+6364 
-6372 KSLTSQADDGRT
+6372 AD
-6384 VTQAGSAISGGS
+6384 
-6396 VTMVGGRDVAI
+6396 
-6407 KGSTVVADGNID
+6407 N
-6419 LTALRNLSIVSAEND
+6419 
-6434 KDTTSSSFSK
+6434 
-6444 KSGFIGSIN
+6444 
-6453 QPAFGT
+6453 
-6459 VKTTSDGKSTGVAQV
+6459 
-6474 GSQIASL
+6474 
-6481 GGNVSLRAGE
+6481 NV
-6491 TYTQTASEVLATG
+6491 
-6504 AGASGGLPGDI
+6504 
-6515 SIVGK
+6515 
-6520 NVLIKEAYNSN
+6520 
-6531 TSEQHTTFSKVALG
+6531 
-6545 GTVNVP
+6545 
-6551 IVDAVK
+6551 
-6557 SIGSLAQAAEQTKDS
+6557 
-6572 RMQALAAVTLASKA
+6572 
-6586 KDLAGLASE
+6586 
-6595 GLTDKG
+6595 
-6601 IKISVSLGSSKSE
+6601 
-6614 SEMHQSSSTVVGSA
+6614 
-6628 VNAAGNVSIIAT
+6628 
-6640 GAGADSDLT
+6640 
-6649 VAGSKIAA
+6649 
-6657 GGNLTLFADDK
+6657 
-6668 INLLAAQN
+6668 NLLAAQD
-6676 TATQTSKNSSSGS
+6676 TESQHSKSSSISASVGVKAIVSTQGTSFGFTASVSGS
-6689 SIGIGYTIGG
+6689 KGHEDG
-6699 AQNGFSLDIA
+6699 
-6709 ANKARGKADGTD
+6709 DGT
-6721 NYYTNTYVTAGKTA
+6721 TQLNTHVNAGDKLVIT
-6735 TIVSGGDTTL
+6735 SGGDT
-6745 QGAILA
+6745 
-6751 ADTVKAAIGG
+6751 
-6761 NLNIISLQDT
+6761 NI
-6771 STYASKSSS
+6771 K
-6780 AGFNM
+6780 
-6785 SLCIPP
+6785 
-6791 ACYGASTVGGS
+6791 
-6802 ISQSKAKGDFAS
+6802 
-6814 VTEQSGIKAGDG
+6814 
-6826 GFQINVAGNTDL
+6826 
-6838 QAGVIA
+6838 
-6844 SSGKAIVDGKNS
+6844 
-6856 LITGT
+6856 
-6861 LTTSE
+6861 
-6866 LQNKDE
+6866 
-6872 HSASGFSLSGSLE
+6872 
-6885 AKVGTQNTASTP
+6885 
-6897 EKIAA
+6897 
-6902 ANSKSGS
+6902 
-6909 SGSAGFGSVSG
+6909 
-6920 SQGSTTTSGISGGAI
+6920 
-6935 LISDAQKQEALTGK
+6935 
-6949 TTAEMLAGLNR
+6949 
-6960 DVSSEKDSSGALK
+6960 
-6973 KGWDGKNLDQ
+6973 
-6983 EVQAQVAITEA
+6983 
-6994 FSKAATAEIGK
+6994 
-7005 FANGKLDEADK
+7005 
-7016 LKKAAADVPD
+7016 
-7026 GAQREE
+7026 
-7032 MYKQAAE
+7032 
-7039 IEHNWS
+7039 
-7045 EGGSSRVLANALAG
+7045 
-7059 ALGGGLGGAVAS
+7059 GAVAS
-7071 AGGSSVSGLLYHAN
+7071 ANQVIADIKGNLNLESLQDTAKFDSKSQSISASGTVGIGASFSGSYSQSNMHNDYASVQEQGGIKAGNGGFQIKVGGNTDLKGAVISATEAGKLDSSLITSTLTHSDIANHAISKGSSVGVSGGFSVAGKETDENKNLTNVGGGGGTTAGLPA
-7085 IPESLKALSYEQQ
+7085 IVALSEKSTSTTRSSISGGTLAITDDAAQRAATGKGADEAIAGVNRNVTTGVDSSGKIGNNFDKAKLQATMDVTAAFAAAAAKEVGDYASAKLDEAALLERESGKLSESDPERSKELKRQSDEIKSNWKEDGL
-7098 ARVQKLATDAGFNE
+7098 ARVALHTAVGGLAGG
-7112 FTSKEDWEAL
+7112 
-7122 RLLTNLRFDPESQ
+7122 TN
-7135 NLPQNE
+7135 
-7141 VNRRIGN
+7141 GA
-7148 YLSLLGASP
+7148 LGAGAAAFSTDI
-7157 QQIAEVTANFAN
+7157 IAEQLKKLDIPQTLRGALTLA
-7169 AGLSVV
+7169 AG
-7175 NTPRTPNV
+7175 
-7183 EVRLM
+7183 
-7188 GNTDAPM
+7188 A
-7195 GDAEHQYAQVGQ
+7195 AVG
-7207 KPGPFLGTEIIDQ
+7207 
-7220 GTQGVGGVLITIGNY
+7220 
-7235 VESNMVAKYTLET
+7235 A
-7248 LDFASGPIIYGVKKI
+7248 A
-7263 PAVENL
+7263 
-7269 TGQVTEVVSGYFG
+7269 
-7282 SGFEEAGYNDEAV
+7282 AG
-7295 KKGTIGATG
+7295 GATG
-7304 IVGLGFE
+7304 ATSAANEVANNYLKHEEILKLEKKNSECMAGKASSCTERDELQAVSEQRDRILDDCRGNASSYCNGKRQEVRYAYAEIIRKSDDVFGTFGVPGLTYSIEAGNTQSQANSTFGRLDLLRARNSGFADNILNGAVSSYKTFLTTVNALTFDLDAQKRVVDSASVIYEAVTNPEKTFSEVGNSIRARNNELALAYERGDVDTIGKFGGGKAGDFVGLLVGSV
-7311 GFAGTL
+7311 GKVG
-7317 KKLGGIGGIFKKG
+7317 KVGGA
-7330 KILSAESNID
+7330 LD
-7340 IPPAKDVLTE
+7340 D
-7350 IEKVESIGKI
+7350 
-7360 GGNTEQALKS
+7360 ALK
-7370 GRTLLEEGR
+7370 
-7379 LSEVWKFHP
+7379 
-7388 TTRGT
+7388 
-7393 VIEDLLSKTEYK
+7393 
-7405 EWYNIGQSNSGYFPL
+7405 
-7420 IDFQLGK
+7420 
-7427 NVVSLKTI
+7427 
-7435 DTTGKG
+7435 TTGKYEQTLLRNADG
-7441 WAGTM
+7441 FLETEVRVTPLDAQKKLNTNDVLGNGGLKPTEAAMAAQLESVLGAMERYPALAGGRGGKSPDFVILDGPNAGKTVDAM
-7446 MKEIE
+7446 YTTDKLTVKEIDGLNKFYE
-7451 KLGDRAIKVDGVP
+7451 KSFKSGSAQIGIMDHLSKADFVP
-7464 ANKILDIRV
+7464 IDFRILNSENQKIF
-7473 QPGGM
+7473 M
-7478 DAAKFLIDHGAENGI
+7478 NYAKTLPIDLRKK
-7493 TVIIKEFK
+7493 IIIVR

>member
-28 GKAAKGEGSL
+28 GKAAKGEGGLDS
-38 TNGVFEGDGGGGL
+38 GVFGGDGGGG
-51 SLSVNGKLRPLAL
+51 NAKLRPLAL
-64 AVFGALGMVSF
+64 AIFGALGMVAF
-75 VAGPAMGQIVADPN
+75 VSGPAMGQIVADPN

-210 VLTTGTPMLNDG
+210 TLTTGTPILNGG

-232 VVSINGRGLDTSLSD
+232 VVTINGRGLDTSLSD

-267 KVVTGANQIDAAHGV
+267 KVVTGTNQIDAAHGV
-282 TGPVAGVGPAPAYAL
+282 AGAASGAGPAPAYAL

-305 YAGKITLVG
+305 YAGKITLIG

-352 SGSQMSIAV
+352 SGSQTSIAV
-361 TGDMANSGTV
+361 AGDVANSGTV

-387 SGVIAAQGNAK
+387 SGVIAAQGNVQ

-421 LDNTLATSGK
+421 LDNTLAASGK

-453 LAAGQLDLAGAQVSG
+453 LAARRLDLAGAQVSG

-473 GASVGDLDAS
+473 GASAGDLDAS
-483 HAQVTARDRLQLD
+483 RAQVTARDRLQLD

-507 LTGQQLGVNAYG
+507 LTGQQLGVQAYG

-561 AGLSNQDGQIQHAG
+561 SSLSNQDGKIQHAG
-575 TGALEIDAAQIN
+575 TGALEIGAAQIN
-587 LQRGSIL
+587 LQRGSII
-594 SNGAMALTGEHID
+594 SNGAMALSGEHID

-617 LSINAATLDNR
+617 LSINAGTLDNR

-644 RGGLDNRGGA
+644 RDGLDNRGGA

-665 GNVQNQKGR
+665 GHVQNQKGR
-674 IVSGTDV
+674 IVSGMDL
-681 ALSTGAL
+681 ALSTGVL
-688 DNTEATLAAGRTLRL
+688 DNTEATLAAGGKLRL
-703 DSGDIDNTRG
+703 DTGDVDNTRG
-713 QIQAPAGDAA
+713 QIQAVGGDAA

-742 ATRASEVLNSGNLY
+742 ATKAGEVLNSGNVY

-772 GVIAALGDN
+772 GVIAAQGDN
-781 RIDASRIDSATGS
+781 RIDASRIDSTAGS

-815 ATQAIAAHGQNLAAG
+815 AAQAISAHGQNLGAG
-830 KTSMHASAID
+830 KTSMHATAID
-840 LSGSQTGGAAISLN
+840 LSGSQTGGAAIDLN

-869 TGVLSVTA
+869 TGLLSVAA

-897 IKTGSLDN
+897 LKTGSLDN
-905 RGGTVIQTGTGDT
+905 RGGTLIQTGTGDT
-918 VLTGSTL
+918 TLQGSTL

-931 IAVNSAKLALTAE
+931 IAVNSARLALQADKVT
-944 QVNNRDGSIEHA
+944 NRDGSIEHA

-962 LEATRFD
+962 IETTRFD

-989 HRHAVTTGQQVT
+989 HRHAITSGQQVT

-1015 QTGAG
+1015 QTGPG
-1020 QMRVDVAQTLDN
+1020 QMRVDVAQALDN
-1032 TRGNIAGNG
+1032 TRGSIAGNG
-1041 SVQVQAS
+1041 SVQ
-1048 VLDNSKGRIT
+1048 
-1058 SAASADITSKGAL
+1058 
-1071 TNMDGVMAAT
+1071 
-1081 ADLHVE
+1081 
-1087 GVNIDNTRGV
+1087 
-1097 LQADNL
+1097 
-1103 HLDAATLLNQQGTV
+1103 
-1117 SAGSDLTARLSAD
+1117 
-1130 LSNTGLLYAGRNQQL
+1130 
-1145 TVGGVLNNSGSI
+1145 
-1157 ASVGNT
+1157 
-1163 NISANK
+1163 
-1169 VTSSGLLGA
+1169 
-1178 GVKADGSLGVAG
+1178 
-1190 DLTINTDGILQA
+1190 
-1202 NGQNLAAGSAALTGA
+1202 
-1217 NVDLSGSQT
+1217 
-1226 GAANIAIMA
+1226 
-1235 LAGDVITSTAV
+1235 
-1246 ISASNVLAIT
+1246 
-1256 ANANNA
+1256 
-1262 QSLVNSQG
+1262 
-1270 QLVGGQLQLNV
+1270 
-1281 ANLNNASGDIVQT
+1281 
-1294 GTGDTV
+1294 
-1300 ITTGKL
+1300 
-1306 DNTAGR
+1306 
-1312 IAVNSANLALNAT
+1312 
-1325 VLTNVNGKLEHAG
+1325 
-1338 AGVLAINAGQFN
+1338 
-1350 NQYGKI
+1350 
-1356 TGNGKL
+1356 
-1362 DITAAAFDHRNAT
+1362 
-1375 TVANQLTVNAGS
+1375 
-1387 LNNRAGSL
+1387 
-1395 AQTGTGLMSLNAAG
+1395 
-1409 SLDNTGG
+1409 
-1416 KIEGNGDALVKANT
+1416 
-1430 LLNNTGRIVAAQ
+1430 
-1442 DATLNV
+1442 
-1448 DRLDNTEGIVAAGR
+1448 
-1462 NLALSGADIDNT
+1462 
-1474 KGQLQAVAGN
+1474 
-1484 ATLTVANLNN
+1484 
-1494 AAGNVFAGGN
+1494 
-1504 LSTTL
+1504 
-1509 DTLNNTGSL
+1509 
-1518 YAAGNQ
+1518 
-1524 TLNASG
+1524 
-1530 AIVNTGVIAAQ
+1530 
-1541 GNTSIT
+1541 
-1547 AKTLDSG
+1547 
-1554 ATSLL
+1554 
-1559 GAGMQADGKLGT
+1559 
-1571 SGDLAISTA
+1571 
-1580 RALHAHGQVLAAGNA
+1580 
-1595 NLTGATLDISGSQAS
+1595 
-1610 AANIGLT
+1610 
-1617 ATQGDVIT
+1617 
-1625 NKAVVTTPG
+1625 
-1634 TLNVTTGAALHNTDG
+1634 
-1649 TLQAGQLDL
+1649 
-1658 HVANLDNGKGTLL
+1658 
-1671 QTGTGNTIIQTGNLD
+1671 
-1686 NTAGRIA
+1686 
-1693 VNSNKLTLDA
+1693 
-1703 TTLTNRDGKIEHA
+1703 
-1716 GTGIL
+1716 
-1721 SVQAGVL
+1721 VQAGVL

-1736 SAASADIVSKG
+1736 SAASADIASKG
-1747 VLNNTDGVIAA
+1747 VLKNTDGVIAA
-1758 TADLHVGGTALDNT
+1758 TQDLQLTGIGIDNT
-1772 RGVLQADNLR
+1772 RGVLQADNLQ
-1782 LDTATLLNQQGTVS
+1782 LDAVTLQNQQGTVS
-1796 AATDLTAKISGDLN
+1796 AGKDLTARLSADLN
-1810 NAGLLYAGRNQQW
+1810 NAGLLYAGRNQQL
-1823 TVGGLLNNS
+1823 TVGGLLSNS
-1832 GSIASVNNTHITAG
+1832 GSIASVNNTTITAG

-1854 GAGIKADGSLGT
+1854 GAGVKADGSLGT
-1866 AGDLTIN
+1866 AGDLTVN

-1881 GQNLAA
+1881 AQNLAA
-1887 GNAVLTGVNV
+1887 GGAVLKGDSI

-1908 IAITANTGDVL
+1908 IAITANTGDVV
-1919 TNKAVISASNVLAIT
+1919 TTKAVISASNVLAIT

-1964 ASGDIVQTGTGDTV
+1964 ASGEIVQTDTGDTV

-1986 TAGRIAV
+1986 TAGRIAA
-1993 NSANLA
+1993 NSHNLA

-2013 HAGAGVLAINAGQF
+2013 HAGAGILAINAGQF
-2027 NNQSGKITGNG
+2027 NNQFGKIIGNG
-2038 KLDITAAAFDHR
+2038 KVNITAATLDHR

-2112 TGRIVAAQDAGLT
+2112 TGRIVAAQDVALNL
-2125 VGSLDNTEGTVAA
+2125 GSLDNTEGTVAA
-2138 GRHLQLSGGDIDNT
+2138 GRHLALTGGDIDNT
-2152 KGQLQAVTGNATLNV
+2152 KGQLQAVAGDATLNV
-2167 ANLNNI
+2167 GKLNNN
-2173 AGNVFAG
+2173 AGNVFASG
-2180 ANLNAI
+2180 NLNTT
-2186 LASLNNT
+2186 LDTLNNT

-2202 TLNASGAIVN
+2202 TLTVSGAIVN
-2212 TGVIAAQGNTSI
+2212 TGVIAAQGNNSI
-2224 TAKTLDSGATSL
+2224 TAKSIDSSASSL
-2236 LGAGM
+2236 IGAGM
-2241 QADGKL
+2241 QSDGKL
-2247 GTSGDLM
+2247 GTAGDLTIGT
-2254 VSATQDLAAHGQ
+2254 TQTLAAHGQ
-2266 ILAAGSAN
+2266 NLAAGSAN
-2274 LTGTSID
+2274 LTGANVDLS
-2281 IGGSQ
+2281 GSQ
-2286 TSAANIGL
+2286 TGAANIGL

-2313 LNITSNAT
+2313 LNVTTTTT
-2321 LHNTEGTLQAGQ
+2321 LHNTDGTLQAGQ
-2333 LDLHVANLDN
+2333 LDLHAANLDN
-2343 ARGTIL
+2343 AKGTVL
-2349 QTGTGDTNI
+2349 QTGTGDTTI
-2358 VTGNLDNTAGRIA
+2358 VTDNLDNTAGRIA
-2371 VNSANL
+2371 VNSRNL
-2377 NIDAVSVTNK
+2377 SIDATKVTNQD
-2387 EGKIE
+2387 GKIE
-2392 HAGTGTLNLQAGVLD
+2392 HAGTGILNLQAGVLD
-2407 NSKGRITSA
+2407 NSKGLITSA
-2416 ASSDIVSKGVL
+2416 ASAEIVSKAAL
-2427 NNTDGVI
+2427 NNTDGVL
-2434 AAIADLHVGGVA
+2434 AAAADLHIGGVT

-2454 QADNLH
+2454 QADNLG
-2460 LDAATLLNQQ
+2460 LDAATLQNQQ
-2470 GTVSAATD
+2470 GTVSAGKD
-2478 LTAKISGDLNN
+2478 LTARISADLNN

-2508 NSGSIASVNNAH
+2508 NSGSIASVNNTH

-2533 AGIKADGSLGMAG
+2533 AGVKADGSLGTAG

-2566 NAVLTGV
+2566 GAVLKGDSI
-2573 NVDLSGSQ
+2573 DLSGSQ

-2591 NTDDV
+2591 RSGDVLTNKAVISASNLLAITANTNNGQSLVNSQGQLVAGQLQLNVANLNNASGEIVQTGTGDTVIATGKLDNTAGRIAVNSANLALNATVLTNVNGKLEHAGAGILAINAGQFNNQFGKITGNGKLDITAATLDHRNATTVANQLTINAGSLDNRAGSLAQTGSGLMTVSATGQLDNMDGKIEGNGDALVKAQVLLNSTGRIVAAQDATLNLGSLDNTEGTVAAGRNLALTSGDIDNTKGQLQAVAGNATLNVANLNNTAGSVFAGGNLNTALDTLSNTGSLYAAGNQALTATGVIVNTGVIAAQGNTSITAKTLDSSASSLLGAGMQADGKLGTAGDLTISTTRTLAAHGQNLAAGNAKLTGGTLDIGGSQTSAANIGLTATTGDVTTNKAVVTTPGALNITTNSTLHNTEGTVQAGQLDLHLGNLDNAKGTVLQTGTGDTSIVTGNLDNTAGRIAVNSTNLNIDAVSVTNKDGKIEHAGTGILNLQAGVLDNSKGRITSAASASITSKGALNNTDGVMAATADLHVGGVNIDNTRGVLQADNLHLDAVTLLNQQGTVSAGTDLTAKVTADLNNAGLLYAGRNQQLTVGGLLNNTGSIASVNNTHITAGKVTSSGLLGAGVKADGSLGTAGDLTINADGVLQASGQNLAAGSAQLTGASVDV
-2596 VTNKAVISASNVLAI
+2596 SGSQTGAANIAITANTGDVLTNKAVISASNVLAI

-2622 NSQGQLV
+2622 NNQGQLV

-2670 ANSANLALNA
+2670 
-2680 TVLTN
+2680 V
-2685 INGKLEHAGAG
+2685 
-2696 VLAIN
+2696 
-2701 AGQFNNQFGKI
+2701 
-2712 TGNGKVDIT
+2712 
-2721 AATLDHRNATTVANQ
+2721 
-2736 LIINAGSL
+2736 
-2744 DNRSGSLAQT
+2744 
-2754 GTGLMSLNAAGSLD
+2754 
-2768 NTGGKIEGNGDALVK
+2768 
-2783 ATTLLNS
+2783 
-2790 TGRIVTAQDATL
+2790 
-2802 NVSSLDNTEGTVAAG
+2802 
-2817 RHLQLSGGDIDNT
+2817 
-2830 KGQLQAVTG
+2830 
-2839 NATLNVANLN
+2839 
-2849 NIAGNVFAGAN
+2849 
-2860 LNAILASLNNTGSL
+2860 
-2874 YAAGNQTLNASGA
+2874 
-2887 IVNTGVIAAQGNTS
+2887 
-2901 ITAKTLD
+2901 
-2908 SGATS
+2908 
-2913 LLGAGMQADG
+2913 
-2923 KLGTSGDLTVSAT
+2923 
-2936 RDLAAHGQILAAG
+2936 
-2949 SANLT
+2949 
-2954 GTSIDI
+2954 
-2960 GGSQTSAANIGLT
+2960 
-2973 ATQGDVSTNKAVV
+2973 
-2986 TTPGTLNITSN
+2986 
-2997 ATLHNTEGTL
+2997 
-3007 QAGQLDLYVGNLDN
+3007 
-3021 AKGTILQT
+3021 
-3029 GTGDTN
+3029 
-3035 IVTGNLD
+3035 
-3042 NTAGRIAV
+3042 
-3050 NSANLNI
+3050 
-3057 DAVSVTNKEGKIEHA
+3057 
-3072 GTGTLNVQ
+3072 
-3080 AGVLDNSKGR
+3080 
-3090 ITSAASADI
+3090 
-3099 VSKGVLNNTDGVMA
+3099 
-3113 ATADLHVG
+3113 
-3121 GVNIDNTRGVLQADN
+3121 
-3136 LRLDAA
+3136 
-3142 TLLNQQGTVSAA
+3142 
-3154 TDLTAKISGDLN
+3154 
-3166 NAGLLY
+3166 
-3172 AGRNQ
+3172 
-3177 QLTVGGLLSNTGSI
+3177 
-3191 ASVNNTHITAGK
+3191 
-3203 VTSSGLLGAGVKAD
+3203 
-3217 GSLGMAGDLTINAD
+3217 
-3231 GVLQAS
+3231 
-3237 GQNLAAGNVVLTGV
+3237 
-3251 NVDLSGSQT
+3251 
-3260 GAANIA
+3260 
-3266 ITANTGDVV
+3266 
-3275 TNKAVISASNVLA
+3275 
-3288 ITANANNAQSL
+3288 
-3299 VNSQG
+3299 
-3304 QLVAGQLQLNVANL
+3304 
-3318 NNASGEIVQTGTG
+3318 
-3331 DTVITTG
+3331 
-3338 KLDNTAGRIAANS
+3338 NS

-3370 AGAGVLAI
+3370 AGAGILAI
-3378 NAGQFNNQFGKIT
+3378 NAAQFNNQHGKIT
-3391 GNGKVDITA
+3391 GNGKLDITA

-3427 SLAQTGTG
+3427 SLAQTGTR
-3435 LMTVSA
+3435 LMTVAA
-3441 TGQLDNTGGKIEG
+3441 TGQLDNTGGKIES
-3454 NGDALVKAQVL
+3454 NGDALVKAATL
-3465 LNNTGRIVAAQDAGL
+3465 LNSTGRIVAAQDAAL
-3480 TVGSLDNTDGTVAA
+3480 NFGSLDNTDGTVAA
-3494 GRHLQ
+3494 GRHLA
-3499 LSGGDIDN
+3499 LTGGDIDN

-3527 NTAGNVFAGAN
+3527 NTAGSVFAGGN
-3538 LSATLASLNN
+3538 LNATLASLNN
-3548 TGSMYAAGNQTLTA
+3548 TGSLYTAGNQTLTA

-3575 GNNSITA
+3575 GNTSVTA

-3597 RADGKLGTAGDLT
+3597 RADGSLGTAGDLT
-3610 ISTTQTLAA
+3610 VNTMQALGA
-3619 HGQNLAAGNAKLTG
+3619 HGQNLAAGSVKLSG
-3633 GTLDI
+3633 ATLDI
-3638 GGSQTSAA
+3638 GGSQTSAS

-3651 ATQGDV
+3651 AIQGDV

-3733 ILAANAITN
+3733 TLAANALTN

-3757 TTPAFNGAGGTIT
+3757 TTPAFTGASGTIT

-3790 AQQLRITADAM
+3790 AQQLRIAADAM

-3879 ALALDNTQGVAQAAR
+3879 ALALDNMQGVVQAVR
-3894 GALGVTAASLVNAA
+3894 GALSVKAASLVNAT
-3908 GELSAATDLT
+3908 GELSAATNLT
-3918 VAVTGDMLNSGL
+3918 LAVTGDMLNSGL

-3957 SVKAGSLSGNGLL
+3957 SVTAGSVSGSGLL
-3970 AAGLTTNGALAQVGD
+3970 AAGLTTSGALAQVGD
-3985 LTVRSTG
+3985 LTVRSNG

-4020 SGSNITLNAGS
+4020 SGGSITLNAGS
-4031 GNITTAKAVLAT
+4031 GNITTANAVLAT

-4051 SAQNSQALL
+4051 SAQNGQVLL
-4060 NQGGQLSA
+4060 NQHGQLSA

-4076 NLNNAGGSIIQT
+4076 NLNNTGGSIIQT

-4115 NLQLTAGT
+4115 NLQLAAGT

-4180 TTAILDNRQGELLQ
+4180 TTSILDNRQGELLQ

-4219 GLALQTAEL
+4219 GLALQTADL

-4235 LSGGVLDVTTSAKLD
+4235 LSGGVLDITASAKLD

-4255 LAGATGLALTAGDVT
+4255 LAGATGLVLTAGDVT
-4270 NTRGTLQA
+4270 NARGTLQA

-4292 NGGSVLAGEQLVTQA
+4292 NGGSVLAGGQLVTQA

-4332 GTIASLANTS
+4332 GTIAALANTS

-4393 MTGSGVDLAGSVN
+4393 MTGSGVDLVGSVN

-4425 SIGTVGTLNVSAQ
+4425 SIGTVGTLNVNAQ

-4460 TANLNNSK
+4460 TANLNNNK

-4475 SGDTAIVMRAPNGAL
+4475 SGDTAIVMSTPNGAL

-4504 TLGAAM
+4504 TLGAGT

-4526 AIDTG
+4526 AVIAD

-4623 AAGSATLDLSAGT
+4623 AAGSATLELSAGT
-4636 SLNNDNG
+4636 SLSNDNG
-4643 GKIAAGGAATL
+4643 GKIAAGGNATL

-4669 GSLALTLNQ
+4669 GNLALTLNQ

-4703 GGKLASVTGDL
+4703 GGKLASVTGNL

-4766 QGLNNVQGTIVAT
+4766 QGLNNGQGTIAAT
-4779 QVLNLQTGELNNH
+4779 QVLNLQTGELSNR

-4807 GQALDNTD
+4807 GQALDNRD

-4871 SSGGLELSIGGL
+4871 SSGGLELAIGGL

-4909 GLIRGGAAVTLGA
+4909 GLIRGGAVVTLGA

-4958 GNNLSINSNGS
+4958 DNNLSISSNGS

-4977 SANNTVSVKDEGASR
+4977 SANNAVSVKDEGASR
-4992 GLSISNDG
+4992 GLSISNGG

-5007 LTAIKA
+5007 LAAIKA
-5013 AGLSGRGN
+5013 AGLSGSGN

-5032 SGNYIVEAG
+5032 SGNHVVEAG

-5088 TTRVNVATIL
+5088 TTRVNVGAIL
-5098 SNRGVIDGVN
+5098 TNRGVIDGVN
-5108 TQVDAGTLNNTGSG
+5108 TQIDAGTLTNIGSG

-5137 NDVEGGVAATIA
+5137 NAVEGGVAATIA

-5183 NRYAAGA
+5183 NRYATGA

-5225 SAPVQ
+5225 TSTGKSENVR
-5230 TEYITEYE
+5230 EYHAR
-5238 TQDGARYSAN
+5238 DGKIYADN
-5248 APGIKTILESNGNRR
+5248 APGVSTTLGADGNRR
-5263 LVSPYPAARNYDFR
+5263 LDTPDNNGGYDFSEYSVR
-5277 KYTITR
+5277 R

-5288 TVTETDP
+5288 RVTETDP

-5313 ENSRFVAGQVLKVKG
+5313 ENSRFVAGQALKVKG
-5328 AIEENISTGN
+5328 VIEENISTGN
-5338 QTLITETGS
+5338 QTLITEKGTH
-5347 VTEYEYL
+5347 TIYMYL
-5354 DMARP
+5354 DM
-5359 ANAVNWEVGHYT
+5359 EVPEKVRDFEVQHLVLEVDG
-5371 RSYGNTRTIK
+5371 TRTVN
-5381 GSDTPS
+5381 GPDTPS

-5394 SVGARANVSS
+5394 GVGARANVSS

-5411 GAANVSVWLNTVGNT
+5411 GTANVTVWLNTVGNT

-5435 SSGQGAASVGAASG
+5435 STGQGVANAGAASA
-5449 PGDSQLGNVGG
+5449 PGDSQLGNIGG

-5467 AGQTVSAV
+5467 AGQTVSAA
-5475 DGGSADIHMSSILR
+5475 DGSGADIRMSSILR
-5489 SNVGTG
+5489 SNVATG
-5495 TNVASAGVASGSGG
+5495 NNVASAGVASGSGG
-5509 LQGSDRAGQ
+5509 LQSSDRAGQ

-5528 AAAGVDAAVGEG
+5528 AAAGVGAAVGEG
-5540 TASGI
+5540 NASAI
-5545 GDPSQLAFQSQG
+5545 RDPNQLAIGSQG
-5557 GPNSVNG
+5557 GPSSVNG
-5564 AAGLHGSDRA
+5564 GVGLH
-5574 GNAGQAG
+5574 
-5581 AIGAVAGPN
+5581 
-5590 AMLNAGTGAVASTG
+5590 
-5604 SLRVDAQGGPAG
+5604 
-5616 VQGASG
+5616 
-5622 PGGSDRTGSAGQ
+5622 GSDRTGSAGQ
-5634 AGSVGRVAGSNV
+5634 AGTVGTVAGSNV
-5646 AVAGAPALGG
+5646 KVTGAPSLGG
-5656 VDTAGLAVG
+5656 VDTAGLAAG
-5665 AVAGPAG
+5665 TVAGPAG
-5672 VAGAKAINGSDRTG
+5672 VAGAKGLSGSDRTG
-5686 NAGVA
+5686 NAGLA
-5691 VLPGAVAGSALS
+5691 AQPGAVAGSALS

-5711 TQAAVGTGTQAAI
+5711 TQAAVGMGTQAAI

-5783 TSAKYL
+5783 ASAKYL

-5876 ALTPEQMAALT
+5876 ALTAEQMAALT

-5968 DGDAVAVAARNDLNN
+5968 DGDAVAIAARNDLNN

-6027 SGSGNMIVSAGR
+6027 SGSGNMIVAAGR
-6039 DVSIT
+6039 DLSIT
-6044 GAIVSNTEPGGA
+6044 GAIVSNAAPGGA

-6122 DINLVTTIVSD
+6122 DINLVTTTASD
-6133 SSVNLRDRKT
+6133 SSVRLRDGKT

-6182 IANAGVNGQTS
+6182 IANAGANGQTS
-6193 LIAGNNLTLNTVTV
+6193 LIAGNNLALNTVTV

-6229 GSQIIGAGNVNLQAG
+6229 GSQIMGAGNVNLQVG
-6244 NDLLAR
+6244 HDLTAR

-6300 LVQTGTA
+6300 LVQTSTA

-6336 AANLLAKNDISIES
+6336 AANLIAKNDISIES
-6350 VGLDGKEIHSKEVK
+6350 VGLDGKEIHSKQVK

-6384 VTQAGSAISGGS
+6384 VTQAGSAVSGGS

-6434 KDTTSSSFSK
+6434 KDTTSSSYSK
-6444 KSGFIGSIN
+6444 KSGFIGSFT

-6459 VKTTSDGKSTGVAQV
+6459 VKTTSDGKNTGVVQV

-6504 AGASGGLPGDI
+6504 AGANGGLPGDI

-6531 TSEQHTTFSKVALG
+6531 ASEQHTTFSKVALG

-6557 SIGSLAQAAEQTKDS
+6557 SIGSLAKAAEQTKDS

-6586 KDLAGLASE
+6586 TDLAGMASK
-6595 GLTDKG
+6595 GLTNTAG

-6628 VNAAGNVSIIAT
+6628 VNAAGNVSIVAT
-6640 GAGADSDLT
+6640 GAGAGSDLT
-6649 VAGSKIAA
+6649 VAGSKIGA

-6689 SIGIGYTIGG
+6689 SIGIGYTFGG

-6709 ANKARGKADGTD
+6709 ANQARGKADGTD

-6735 TIVSGGDTTL
+6735 TVISGGDTTL

-6751 ADTVKAAIGG
+6751 ADTVKGAIGG

-6791 ACYGASTVGGS
+6791 FCYGASSVGGS
-6802 ISQSKAKGDFAS
+6802 VSKSKASGDFAS

-6826 GFQINVAGNTDL
+6826 GFQINVTGNTDL

-6844 SSGKAIVDGKNS
+6844 SSGKAIADGKNS

-6872 HSASGFSLSGSLE
+6872 HSASGFSLSGSAS
-6885 AKVGTQNTASTP
+6885 AKVGTQNEAITTADT
-6897 EKIAA
+6897 AA
-6902 ANSKSGS
+6902 ANAKSGS
-6909 SGSAGFGSVSG
+6909 SGSTGFGSTSG
-6920 SQGSTTTSGISGGAI
+6920 SQSSTTTSGISGGTIVIA
-6935 LISDAQKQEALTGK
+6935 DVEKQQALNGK
-6949 TTAEMLAGLNR
+6949 TAAEMLAGLNR

-6973 KGWDGKNLDQ
+6973 KGWDAKAIEK

-6994 FSKAATAEIGK
+6994 FSVAAASEIGK
-7005 FANGKLDEADK
+7005 YADK
-7016 LKKAAADVPD
+7016 KLEEAAKLREQAAKPM
-7026 GAQREE
+7026 APEQRDALLR
-7032 MYKQAAE
+7032 QAAE
-7039 IEHNWS
+7039 ITREWS
-7045 EGGSSRVLANALAG
+7045 EGGTARVLASTAAG
-7059 ALGGGLGGAVAS
+7059 ALGGGLLGAS
-7071 AGGSSVSGLLYHAN
+7071 ASAAGSKVSGVLYHAD
-7085 IPESLKALSYEQQ
+7085 IPESMQGLSQEQQ
-7098 ARVQKLATDAGFNE
+7098 ARMQQMGEEAGFNGL
-7112 FTSKEDWEAL
+7112 TSQESWQKLKLVSD
-7122 RLLTNLRFDPESQ
+7122 LRFDPESQ
-7135 NLPQNE
+7135 NLPQAE
-7141 VNRRIGN
+7141 VNRRIGD
-7148 YLSLLGASP
+7148 YLGLLGASAE
-7157 QQIAEVTANFAN
+7157 QITDIQKTFAD
-7169 AGLSVV
+7169 AGISAV
-7175 NTPRTPNV
+7175 NTPRTPRVEQTLLGAVASPGDVGEYDYSPDNAQPNV
-7183 EVRLM
+7183 
-7188 GNTDAPM
+7188 
-7195 GDAEHQYAQVGQ
+7195 
-7207 KPGPFLGTEIIDQ
+7207 FLGTKVIDK
-7220 GTQGVGGVLITIGNY
+7220 GTQGVGEVVTKFGKLIDSNIG
-7235 VESNMVAKYTLET
+7235 AKYTLEA
-7248 LDFASGPIIYGVKKI
+7248 LDFASGAIIYGVNKI

-7269 TGQVTEVVSGYFG
+7269 KNQATDLVSSFFG
-7282 SGFEEAGYNDEAV
+7282 EGFKDAGYSQSGIDNGAV
-7295 KKGTIGATG
+7295 GGTSISM
-7304 IVGLGFE
+7304 VGLG
-7311 GFAGTL
+7311 GFAGMIKNAGRIAKIFPNAHVNL
-7317 KKLGGIGGIFKKG
+7317 KDGAPDVPAPHKG
-7330 KILSAESNID
+7330 AS
-7340 IPPAKDVLTE
+7340 
-7350 IEKVESIGKI
+7350 EKPHENKVVNE
-7360 GGNTEQALKS
+7360 
-7370 GRTLLEEGR
+7370 
-7379 LSEVWKFHP
+7379 
-7388 TTRGT
+7388 
-7393 VIEDLLSKTEYK
+7393 KTE
-7405 EWYNIGQSNSGYFPL
+7405 NQNPNPNNSENPNKNL
-7420 IDFQLGK
+7420 EIDAK
-7427 NVVSLKTI
+7427 PV
-7435 DTTGKG
+7435 
-7441 WAGTM
+7441 
-7446 MKEIE
+7446 KEIE
-7451 KLGDRAIKVDGVP
+7451 SGKKGEWNKELNKPQPNTVYVVDSNHTYRTDEFSRVVHVEGELTLNKHDRNGYQQCKAGKCGVAGDEGGHLIGAQFDGAGEKINLVPMNSSLNQGQWKAMEQTWAAALKDGKKVSV
-7464 ANKILDIRV
+7464 DIRPTYV
-7473 QPGGM
+7473 GADVRPTAFVVEYNVGNKVFKRVFENN
-7478 DAAKFLIDHGAENGI
+7478 AKG
-7493 TVIIKEFK
+7493 